1 MDETERSFEGGHG
14 GGTSSRKYTEG
25 NLLLTMHLSERVT
38 YEASVGI
45 EDTYHL

>member
-1 MDETERSFEGGHG
+1 MDETERSFERGHG
-14 GGTSSRKYTEG
+14 RDTPSRKYTEG
-25 NLLLTMHLSERVT
+25 NLLLTMHLLEQIT